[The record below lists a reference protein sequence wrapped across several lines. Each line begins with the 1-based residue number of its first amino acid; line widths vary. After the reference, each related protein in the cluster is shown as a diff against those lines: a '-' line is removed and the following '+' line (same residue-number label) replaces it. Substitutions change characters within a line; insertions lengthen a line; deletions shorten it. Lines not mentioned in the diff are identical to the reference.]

1 MLCDS
6 FQRALDNLRGQKV
19 IAVQLQQTQ
28 ELGSLTSEVASPR
41 SPLLATPGML
51 TAAAE
56 ADSCAALPVLEAAIA
71 ASTAWKWDTARP
83 ATVSRKSPSWS
94 TLRACE
100 VRQAAAHLAAP
111 AQKDATPQLKRQS
124 LVNSQEPQSQAGDA
138 CSMCVQGTLKGMQDT
153 MLCATTE
160 RALTWRRW
168 LSRRGQPGN
177 PLGMQAQLGSLAQ
190 QHWLQLYVQQAHAGG
205 LPGRGP
211 CHISR
216 CGSLRCQCAPPREQ
230 TPPLA
235 GPRTSPCP
243 RCSPVQ
249 QRADLLLHRF
259 KGKLL
264 HSHTSLTAPHACN
277 H

>member
-6 FQRALDNLRGQKV
+6 FQRALDNLRGQQV

-100 VRQAAAHLAAP
+100 PARQLRTRSTCAEGRYPSAEASNPLSTAKSRSHRQAMSAACVFKALSKAC
-111 AQKDATPQLKRQS
+111 KTP
-124 LVNSQEPQSQAGDA
+124 
-138 CSMCVQGTLKGMQDT
+138 CS
-153 MLCATTE
+153 
-160 RALTWRRW
+160 
-168 LSRRGQPGN
+168 
-177 PLGMQAQLGSLAQ
+177 AQ
-190 QHWLQLYVQQAHAGG
+190 QLR
-205 LPGRGP
+205 GR
-211 CHISR
+211 
-216 CGSLRCQCAPPREQ
+216 
-230 TPPLA
+230 
-235 GPRTSPCP
+235 
-243 RCSPVQ
+243 
-249 QRADLLLHRF
+249 
-259 KGKLL
+259 
-264 HSHTSLTAPHACN
+264 
-277 H
+277 